1 MIIKIGH
8 VDVDPRT
15 LDKRSNF
22 NSNSPFDLD
31 VQISQPCN
39 IKKPAFLL
47 DVSHVSPGYNYAYVP
62 LWDVYY
68 FLSEPTIIDGVRAN
82 VNGEMDYLTT
92 YADGIK
98 SLSGYLVR
106 TADTAK
112 RNKFL
117 SDNRKQVQSNCREY
131 TYQFNRSPF
140 RANFATDIVYLLTV
154 IGGIHT

>member
-22 NSNSPFDLD
+22 GSHSQQELD

-39 IKKPAFLL
+39 IKKPTFLL
-47 DVSHVSPGYNYAYVP
+47 DVSRVSPGYNYAYVP
-62 LWDVYY
+62 LWDIYY

-82 VNGEMDYLTT
+82 VTGEIDYLTT

-98 SLSGYLVR
+98 NLTGYLIR
-106 TADTAK
+106 TADDNHK
-112 RNKFL
+112 NRFVNDPNRPKQE
-117 SDNRKQVQSNCREY
+117 NRKCR
-131 TYQFNRSPF
+131 TYDFNRTPF
-140 RANFATDIVYLLTV
+140 TANYGSDTVYILTV
-154 IGGIHT
+154 VGGGS

>member
-22 NSNSPFDLD
+22 GSHSQLELD

-39 IKKPAFLL
+39 IKKPTFLL

-62 LWDVYY
+62 SWDVYY

-82 VNGEMDYLTT
+82 VSGEMDYLTT

-98 SLSGYLVR
+98 SLHGYLVR
-106 TADTAK
+106 TADDSHK
-112 RNKFL
+112 NRFVNDPNRPKQE
-117 SDNRKQVQSNCREY
+117 NRKCR
-131 TYQFNRSPF
+131 TYDFNRSPF
-140 RANFATDIVYLLTV
+140 TANYANDTVYILTV
-154 IGGIHT
+154 VGGGS